1 MNLLLRVLLAG
12 ALVLSAGAVRAE
24 PASPS
29 DPDELPP
36 IRVRAPVRGRAHEGF
51 FAQLSPVGLAYF
63 ETRGQSRGEA
73 AKLSG
78 VGNAFSVA
86 VGANVVENLVLAA
99 ELWFNGAARPNG
111 EFGARSKTL
120 TDEVTALAAIGP
132 RLTYYLM
139 PVNAFVSVTP
149 SIGTLLLVDDRKDS
163 QRFAR
168 GGFALRVAAGK
179 EWWIAPRFALGFN
192 VHYGEARNVD
202 REGTNP
208 TWTSRAFGV
217 GFTVTRD

>member
-1 MNLLLRVLLAG
+1 MNALLRALLAG

-24 PASPS
+24 PASPT
-29 DPDELPP
+29 DPDDLPP
-36 IRVRAPVRGRAHEGF
+36 LRVRVRGRAHEGF
-51 FAQLSPVGLAYF
+51 FAQVSPVGLGYF
-63 ETRGQSRGEA
+63 ETRGESRGQP
-73 AKLSG
+73 AKLAG
-78 VGNAFSVA
+78 VGNVFAA
-86 VGANVVENLVLAA
+86 AIGANVVENLVLAA
-99 ELWFNGAARPNG
+99 EVWFNGAAWPYG

-120 TDEVTALAAIGP
+120 TDEVTAVIAIGP

-139 PVNAFVSVTP
+139 PVNVFVSVTP
-149 SIGTLLLVDDRKDS
+149 SIGTLLLVDERKDS

-179 EWWIAPRFALGFN
+179 EWWIAPRLALGFN

-202 REGTNP
+202 REGTQP

-217 GFTVTRD
+217 GFNVTHD